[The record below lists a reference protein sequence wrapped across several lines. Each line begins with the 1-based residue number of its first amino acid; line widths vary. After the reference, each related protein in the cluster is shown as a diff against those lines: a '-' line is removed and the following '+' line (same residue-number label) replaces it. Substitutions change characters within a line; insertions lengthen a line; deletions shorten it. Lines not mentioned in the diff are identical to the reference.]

1 LDAKRFFLHKLNFE
15 MKKPLLLKILPPI
28 DASFVLKGDNIAWN
42 NPWHYHPELELI
54 FCISGKGTN
63 FVGNAIKSI
72 EEGEILLFGSNLPH
86 TRQRD
91 KAYYEANSDKS
102 PESIILQFREDFLGE
117 RFFQIPEFL
126 PIKDMMQRAL
136 RGLKFYGNT
145 IRVVSEKL
153 YAMKNL
159 DPAQSIL
166 ALLGILD
173 ILSKS
178 EEYEYLNSPEY
189 VNTTQEK
196 YGQRLNVVYE
206 YTITNFRK
214 PVELAQVAQLTN
226 LSISAFCRYFKKITR
241 KSYFEYLT
249 EVRIGFACKL
259 LSEGNLDIGQ
269 IALESGFNNLSNFN
283 KLFKKTV
290 NLTPKQ
296 YQKES
301 VKIA

>member
-1 LDAKRFFLHKLNFE
+1 
-15 MKKPLLLKILPPI
+15 MKKPHLLKIIPPI
-28 DASFVLKGDNIAWN
+28 DTSFVLKGDDIAWN

-91 KAYYEANSDKS
+91 KAFYEANIDKK
-102 PESIILQFREDFLGE
+102 PESIVLQFREDFLGE
-117 RFFQIPEFL
+117 TFFQIHEFL
-126 PIKDMMQRAL
+126 PIRDLMNRAL
-136 RGLKFYGNT
+136 RGLKFFGDT
-145 IRVVSEKL
+145 IQVVSEKL
-153 YAMKNL
+153 YAMKSL
-159 DPAQSIL
+159 DPTQSIL
-166 ALLGILD
+166 TLLSILD

-178 EEYEYLNSPEY
+178 EEYEYLNSLTY

-196 YGQRLNVVYE
+196 YAKRINLVYE

-214 PVELAQVAQLTN
+214 PIELEHVASICN
-226 LSISAFCRYFKKITR
+226 LSISAFCRNFKKVTR

-259 LSEGNLDIGQ
+259 LSEEKLDIAQ
-269 IALESGFNNLSNFN
+269 IAFESGFNNLSNFN

-296 YQKES
+296 YQKATI
-301 VKIA
+301 KIS